1 MPADSEDPLL
11 GTLRKISSQLDDV
24 VQRLESIEQL
34 ARPQGATVGEDL
46 GDARTRIARERTDSA
61 GEQEHAIDAV
71 RRSFSEQD
79 AVAE

>member
-1 MPADSEDPLL
+1 MPGDSEGPLL
-11 GTLRKISSQLDDV
+11 DTLRKIASQLDDV
-24 VQRLESIEQL
+24 VQRLESLEQL
-34 ARPQGATVGEDL
+34 ARLQSASVGEDL

-61 GEQEHAIDAV
+61 GEQEHAIDVV